1 MMAVSLSVHDVEPF
15 STPPFSES
23 EIKLEVVIPCGGRS
37 VKEDATRAS
46 EENADFLIG
55 GSVIELKLLVA
66 DPISTPGLQKEMAE
80 LFGGI
85 NPGCPTVV
93 IDRSLLDEIGKSS
106 YDNAFRTAFKT
117 VVKKAKRQLRNSLE
131 ETGAR
136 RMVLWIVNNS
146 CSALDHDAVL
156 RIATKCVK
164 NDTGGKERGL
174 DALIV
179 SGHYFLSD
187 GFDHRAV
194 YPMDHVLFEEGRSLE
209 EFDALKK
216 AWDLAV
222 ERRMTRIIRG
232 GLTIASDDVR
242 KLPITDQ
249 KFVLNGVTYVKP
261 APRMMGSSAFWGPIR
276 PRKPFVP
283 GEDFGPQCTIHAGI
297 IEAEWGQFTK
307 RKPTFFPHAKFEE
320 WLSSEAA
327 AKARKGRLPSIVV
340 PITYA
345 GWSAWLGSADDKE
358 GGSVHSYA
366 NSVFHEKAEGI
377 FEGAIELKD
386 QQVLPDKFLYL
397 VTRQIGQDASLDVS
411 YLLEVSFFG
420 TPKQSIINVW
430 VNRRLDLQ
438 SGKLLAS
445 AQAVIRGVDCLYW
458 STDNT
463 YCWL

>member
-1 MMAVSLSVHDVEPF
+1 MAVSLSVHDVEPF
-15 STPPFSES
+15 SAPPFSES
-23 EIKLEVVIPCGGRS
+23 EIKFEVVIPCGGRS
-37 VKEDATRAS
+37 IKEDATRAS

-55 GSVIELKLLVA
+55 GSVIELKLLDA
-66 DPISTPGLQKEMAE
+66 DPISTPGSQEMMAE

-85 NPGCPTVV
+85 DPGCPTVV
-93 IDRSLLDEIGKSS
+93 IDRSLLDEVGKSN
-106 YDNAFRTAFKT
+106 YDNALRKSIKA

-131 ETGAR
+131 ETGAQ

-146 CSALDHDAVL
+146 CSSLDHEAVL

-164 NDTGGKERGL
+164 NDKGGKERGL

-187 GFDHRAV
+187 GFDHLAV
-194 YPMDHVLFEEGRSLE
+194 YPIDHVLFEEGRSLE
-209 EFDALKK
+209 EFDTLKK
-216 AWDLAV
+216 AWDMAV
-222 ERRMTRIIRG
+222 ERRTTRIIRG
-232 GLTIASDDVR
+232 DLTIDSDDAR
-242 KLPITDQ
+242 KLPIADQ

-283 GEDFGPQCTIHAGI
+283 GDDFGPQCIIHAGI
-297 IEAEWGQFTK
+297 AEAEWGQFTK
-307 RKPTFFPHAKFEE
+307 HKPALFPHANFEE
-320 WLSSEAA
+320 WRSSESA
-327 AKARKGRLPSIVV
+327 AKAHKGRLPSIVV
-340 PITYA
+340 PVTYA

-358 GGSVHSYA
+358 DGSVHSYA
-366 NSVFHEKAEGI
+366 NRVFHQKAEGV

-386 QQVLPDKFLYL
+386 QQVLPDKFMYL

-411 YLLEVSFFG
+411 YLFEVSFFG
-420 TPKQSIINVW
+420 TPKQSIIDVW

-445 AQAVIRGVDCLYW
+445 AQAVIRGVDSLYW

-463 YCWL
+463 YCWF